1 MPAER
6 SVESL
11 VKAARM
17 YFQDGVSQQEIA
29 NTLGVSRSNVS
40 RMLAAARQQRIVEIR
55 INDPAGRDGD
65 LEAALQAKYGLSEVR
80 VATFRPGVPALQQVA
95 ELASRWLLDFLSDG
109 QRVALSW
116 GTALQAMV
124 WSVTARH
131 PYHVDVVQLVGGLS
145 AIKSQVTGQELV
157 RELAA
162 RLGATYRYLH
172 APALLQSTEAAQ
184 ALMNERSVK
193 DALDAARRCD
203 VAVVGV
209 GSVGT
214 GSSQALVESLQLS
227 DEERAEFEGQHPV
240 GDICARFFDQ
250 SGNPI
255 RGSVYDRV
263 LAVDL
268 AELRGIPT
276 VAGVVAGAEK
286 APGVLGAL
294 RGQLLDCLICD
305 GAVAR
310 GVLKP
315 DATV

>member
-17 YFQDGVSQQEIA
+17 YFQDGASQLEIA
-29 NTLGVSRSNVS
+29 KALGVSRSNVS

-55 INDPAGRDGD
+55 INDPAGRDAD
-65 LEAALQAKYGLSEVR
+65 LEAALQARFGLSDVV
-80 VATFRPGVPALQQVA
+80 VATFTPGVPSLQQVA
-95 ELASRWLLDFLSDG
+95 ELASRWLLDFLTDG

-116 GTALQAMV
+116 GSTLQAMV

-131 PYHVDVVQLVGGLS
+131 RYHVDVVQLVGGLS
-145 AIKSQVTGQELV
+145 VVKSLVTGQELV

-162 RLGATYRYLH
+162 RLDATYRYLH
-172 APALLQSTEAAQ
+172 APALLQSAEAAQ
-184 ALMNERSVK
+184 ALRHERSVVE
-193 DALDAARRCD
+193 ALDAARCCD

-209 GSVGT
+209 GAVGT

-250 SGNPI
+250 SGAPI

-263 LAVDL
+263 LAVNL
-268 AELRGIPT
+268 AELSKIPT
-276 VAGVVAGAEK
+276 VVGVVAGAEK

-310 GVLKP
+310 RVLRP
-315 DATV
+315 DASV

>member
-1 MPAER
+1 MPTPR
-6 SVESL
+6 DVDSL
-11 VKAARM
+11 VKVARM
-17 YFQDGVSQQEIA
+17 YFQDGVSQQDIA
-29 NTLGVSRSNVS
+29 HAMGTSRSNVS
-40 RMLAAARQQRIVEIR
+40 RMLTAAREQRIVEIR
-55 INDPAGRDGD
+55 INDPVGRDTE
-65 LEAALQAKYGLSEVR
+65 LEAALQARFGLSDVR
-80 VATFRPGVPALQQVA
+80 VAAFRPGVSALQQVA
-95 ELASRWLLDFLSDG
+95 ELASWWLLDILRDG

-116 GTALQAMV
+116 GSSLQAMV
-124 WSVTARH
+124 WSTTAVH

-145 AIKSQVTGQELV
+145 PVKSQVTGQELV

-172 APALLQSTEAAQ
+172 APALLQSAEAAQ
-184 ALMNERSVK
+184 ALMNERSIK
-193 DALDAARRCD
+193 DALDAARHSD

-209 GSVGT
+209 GAVGT
-214 GSSQALVESLQLS
+214 GSSLALVESLQLS
-227 DEERAEFEGQHPV
+227 EEERAEFESQHPV

-250 SGNPI
+250 AGRAI

-268 AELRGIPT
+268 EDLREIPT
-276 VAGVVAGAEK
+276 LAGVVAGAEK

-310 GVLKP
+310 GVLRP
-315 DATV
+315 DASM